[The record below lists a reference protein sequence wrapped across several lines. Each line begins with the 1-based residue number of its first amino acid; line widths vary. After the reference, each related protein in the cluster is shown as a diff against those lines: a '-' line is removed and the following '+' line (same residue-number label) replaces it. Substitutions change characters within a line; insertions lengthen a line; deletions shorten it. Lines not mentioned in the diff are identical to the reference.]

1 EFGIFY
7 GFETITLAP
16 IATNT
21 LDVSLLSHDE
31 INWLNQ
37 YHSRVYQALSP
48 SLDEHDKAW
57 LQRATQ
63 FVELWSNCPISRF
76 HFHFKLPV

>member
-1 EFGIFY
+1 
-7 GFETITLAP
+7 AP
-16 IATNT
+16 IATNM
-21 LDVSLLSHDE
+21 LGVSLLSHDE

-63 FVELWSNCPISRF
+63 FVEL
-76 HFHFKLPV
+76 